1 MKTATH
7 SLFAFGVL
15 TTLAATA
22 SAHLSLKQP
31 IAEVGSTY
39 QAVLGLGH
47 GCDGAATT
55 AVAVRIPTG
64 FEAARPLPKPG
75 WNVAME
81 GGTATWTAAT
91 KEAAVPDGQRGEF

>member
-7 SLFAFGVL
+7 SLIAFGLL

-22 SAHLSLKQP
+22 SAHVSLQQP
-31 IAEVGSTY
+31 IAEVGSAY
-39 QAVLGLGH
+39 QAVLGLSH

-64 FEAARPLPKPG
+64 FDAARPLPKPG
-75 WNVAME
+75 WNVS
-81 GGTATWTAAT
+81 TAGR
-91 KEAAVPDGQRGEF
+91 DGNVDRRHQGSRPA